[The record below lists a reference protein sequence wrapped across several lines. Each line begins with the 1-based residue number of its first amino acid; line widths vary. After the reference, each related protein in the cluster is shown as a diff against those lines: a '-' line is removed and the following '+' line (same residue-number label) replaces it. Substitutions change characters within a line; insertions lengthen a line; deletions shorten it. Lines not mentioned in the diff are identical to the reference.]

1 MKKRWLTVLLA
12 LLLFVCGVQMTV
24 SAGTSVSK
32 ILVSQKPTKTVY
44 TVGDTLNTAGMKLKV
59 TCSDGTSKEISSGF
73 TCSPTK
79 LTAAGNTWITVK
91 YGGTAT
97 AFNVKVSK
105 KIKSVTIAKKPTKL
119 TYTVGDTFNA
129 SGMKLKVT
137 YTDNTTAEVTSGW
150 TCTPTKLNTAGQ
162 QKITVKYGTGATG
175 FYVKVGKKIKSVT
188 ITKKPT
194 KLTYTVGDAFNASGM
209 KLKVTYTDNTT
220 AEVTSGWTCTP
231 TKLNTAG
238 QQKITVKYGTGATGF
253 YVTVSETSNLPKL
266 TNSNA
271 AQVLKKQLWWFAG
284 FMNCFAGNFYEDD
297 YFYDSDNDYIYYRS
311 RDCNNKADYVKLM
324 RNYLIISDEYINL
337 VFDFKEVNNH
347 FYVGVPISDSGG
359 YYLNSVKIKEYKD
372 GAYYITA
379 DWYGLGNEYNTTDI
393 LKVVIQNGKYKIQT
407 SYFQNYQKSN
417 VPTISPTAV
426 IETVDGFNFY

>member
-12 LLLFVCGVQMTV
+12 LLLFMCGVQMTV

-73 TCSPTK
+73 TCSPTN

-97 AFNVKVSK
+97 AFN
-105 KIKSVTIAKKPTKL
+105 
-119 TYTVGDTFNA
+119 
-129 SGMKLKVT
+129 
-137 YTDNTTAEVTSGW
+137 
-150 TCTPTKLNTAGQ
+150 
-162 QKITVKYGTGATG
+162 
-175 FYVKVGKKIKSVT
+175 VKVGKKIKSVT

-194 KLTYTVGDAFNASGM
+194 KLTYTVGDTFNASGM

-337 VFDFKEVNNH
+337 VFDFKEVKVMSGKNH
-347 FYVGVPISDSGG
+347 LLIFLLCLTIILTGLSIVSAADLNSTEVDDSGDVIVSIDEEALSDNTKTFKDLNHDINDNTKSKIYFFRFACNMS
-359 YYLNSVKIKEYKD
+359 YY
-372 GAYYITA
+372 
-379 DWYGLGNEYNTTDI
+379 
-393 LKVVIQNGKYKIQT
+393 VIIIMQCN
-407 SYFQNYQKSN
+407 N
-417 VPTISPTAV
+417 ISRS
-426 IETVDGFNFY
+426 II